1 MFFFFNDTATTE
13 IYTLSLHDALP
24 IFFQLFFIIPLLLSC
39 EGKTPEDFDR
49 EFNEKYNAC
58 VDRAKLRCDSDMNT
72 EACELM
78 ANERCQSFLGTSDN
92 PIVK

>member
-1 MFFFFNDTATTE
+1 MPILEYNAEKKFG
-13 IYTLSLHDALP
+13 YTMRCGTY
-24 IFFQLFFIIPLLLSC
+24 FFQLFFIIPLLLSC

-72 EACELM
+72 ETCELM

>member
-1 MFFFFNDTATTE
+1 MPILEYNAEKKFG
-13 IYTLSLHDALP
+13 YTMRFGTY
-24 IFFQLFFIIPLLLSC
+24 FFQLFFIIPLLLSC

-78 ANERCQSFLGTSDN
+78 ANDRCQSFLGTSDN

>member
-1 MFFFFNDTATTE
+1 MPILEYNAEKKFG
-13 IYTLSLHDALP
+13 YTMRFGTY
-24 IFFQLFFIIPLLLSC
+24 FFQLFFIIPLLLSC

-72 EACELM
+72 ETCELM
-78 ANERCQSFLGTSDN
+78 GNERCQSFLGTSDN

>member
-1 MFFFFNDTATTE
+1 MRILEYNAEKKFG
-13 IYTLSLHDALP
+13 YTMRFGTY
-24 IFFQLFFIIPLLLSC
+24 FFQLFFIIPLLLSC

-72 EACELM
+72 ETCELM

>member
-1 MFFFFNDTATTE
+1 MPIVEYNAEKKFG
-13 IYTLSLHDALP
+13 YTMRFGTY
-24 IFFQLFFIIPLLLSC
+24 FFQLFFIIPLLLSC

-72 EACELM
+72 ETCELM

>member
-1 MFFFFNDTATTE
+1 MPILEYNAEKKFG
-13 IYTLSLHDALP
+13 YTMRFGTY
-24 IFFQLFFIIPLLLSC
+24 FFQLFFIIPLLLSC

>member
-1 MFFFFNDTATTE
+1 MPVLEYNAEKKFG
-13 IYTLSLHDALP
+13 YTMRFGTY
-24 IFFQLFFIIPLLLSC
+24 FFQLFFIIPLLLSC

-72 EACELM
+72 ETCELM

>member
-1 MFFFFNDTATTE
+1 MRFGT
-13 IYTLSLHDALP
+13 Y
-24 IFFQLFFIIPLLLSC
+24 FFQLFFIIPLLLSC

-72 EACELM
+72 EACELK
-78 ANERCQSFLGTSDN
+78 ANERCQSFLGTFDN

>member
-1 MFFFFNDTATTE
+1 MSILEYNAEKKFG
-13 IYTLSLHDALP
+13 YTMRFGTY
-24 IFFQLFFIIPLLLSC
+24 FFQLFFIIPLLLSC

-72 EACELM
+72 ETCELM

>member
-1 MFFFFNDTATTE
+1 MPILEYNAEKKFG
-13 IYTLSLHDALP
+13 YTMRFGTY
-24 IFFQLFFIIPLLLSC
+24 FFQLFFIIPLLLSC

-58 VDRAKLRCDSDMNT
+58 VDRAKQRCDSDMNT
-72 EACELM
+72 EACALM

>member
-1 MFFFFNDTATTE
+1 MPILEYNAEKKFG
-13 IYTLSLHDALP
+13 YTMRFGTY
-24 IFFQLFFIIPLLLSC
+24 FFQIFFIIPLLLSC

-72 EACELM
+72 ETCELM

>member
-1 MFFFFNDTATTE
+1 MRFGT
-13 IYTLSLHDALP
+13 Y
-24 IFFQLFFIIPLLLSC
+24 FFQLFFIIPLLLSC

-49 EFNEKYNAC
+49 EFNQKYKAC
-58 VDRAKLRCDSDMNT
+58 FERAKLRCDSDMNT

-78 ANERCQSFLGTSDN
+78 ANERCQSFLGTPDN

>member
-1 MFFFFNDTATTE
+1 MPILEYNAEKKFG
-13 IYTLSLHDALP
+13 YTMRFGTY
-24 IFFQLFFIIPLLLSC
+24 FFQLFFIIPLLLSC

-72 EACELM
+72 ETCELM

>member
-1 MFFFFNDTATTE
+1 MPILEYNAEKKFG
-13 IYTLSLHDALP
+13 YTMRFGTY
-24 IFFQLFFIIPLLLSC
+24 FFQLFFIIPLLLSC

-72 EACELM
+72 ETCELM
-78 ANERCQSFLGTSDN
+78 SNEWCQSFLGTSDN

>member
-1 MFFFFNDTATTE
+1 MPILEYNAEKKFG
-13 IYTLSLHDALP
+13 YTMRFGTY
-24 IFFQLFFIIPLLLSC
+24 FFQLFFIIPLLVSC

-72 EACELM
+72 ETCELM

>member
-1 MFFFFNDTATTE
+1 MPILEYNAEKKFG
-13 IYTLSLHDALP
+13 YTMRFGTY
-24 IFFQLFFIIPLLLSC
+24 FFQLFFIIPLLLSC

-72 EACELM
+72 ETCELM
-78 ANERCQSFLGTSDN
+78 ANERCQSFLGTPDN

>member
-1 MFFFFNDTATTE
+1 M
-13 IYTLSLHDALP
+13 P
-24 IFFQLFFIIPLLLSC
+24 ILEYNAEKKFGYIMRFGTYFFQLFFIIPLLLSC

-72 EACELM
+72 ETWALM

>member
-1 MFFFFNDTATTE
+1 
-13 IYTLSLHDALP
+13 LP
-24 IFFQLFFIIPLLLSC
+24 ILEYNAEKKFGYTMRFGTYFFQLFFIIPLLLSC

-72 EACELM
+72 ETCELM